1 MTLEGRVAIVTGA
14 SRGIGVEIARTLGAQ
29 GMAVALVARSTQVE
43 EVAAG
48 LRAEGLRTIGFTVD
62 VSRRAEVDAMVE
74 RVEQELGPLWLL
86 VNNAAVLRTGP
97 TAEMSEEDWDDVFN
111 VDAKGVFL
119 CSQAAIRRMIPRRGG
134 RIVNVSSIAGQIV
147 RVAQIGYCSAKAAV
161 IHFSRCLA
169 VEMAPHGITV
179 NCLCP
184 GMTWTEMLGKSAV
197 ARGLDLDAMV
207 ALIPAG
213 HMADPQDHAQMVAFF
228 ASEDASHITGQVISV
243 DGGQSLYMP
252 LMAPRQ
258 AAQGNKP

>member
-1 MTLEGRVAIVTGA
+1 MTLHGKVAIVTGA
-14 SRGIGVEIARTLGAQ
+14 SRGIGVEIARTLGQ
-29 GMAVALVARSTQVE
+29 EGMAVAVVARSAQVE
-43 EVAAG
+43 EVATE
-48 LRAEGLRTIGFTVD
+48 LRAEGINASSFTVD
-62 VSRRAEVDAMVE
+62 VSKRPEVEAMID

-86 VNNAAVLRTGP
+86 VNNAGVLRTGP
-97 TAEMSEEDWDDVFN
+97 TAEMSEEDWDDVYN
-111 VDAKGVFL
+111 VDVKGVFL
-119 CSQAAIRRMIPRRGG
+119 CSQAAIRRMMPRGGG
-134 RIVNVSSIAGQIV
+134 RIVNISSIAGQIV
-147 RVAQIGYCSAKAAV
+147 RVAQIAYCSAKAAT

-213 HMADPQDHAQMVAFF
+213 HMAEVQDHANLVAFF
-228 ASEDASHITGQVISV
+228 ASEQASHITGQVVSV

-252 LMAPRQ
+252 LMAPR
-258 AAQGNKP
+258 